1 MEEVETRSPG
11 APLTGDK
18 NILRVGV
25 DVGSTTVKA
34 VVMEASGETL
44 WKKYQR
50 HNTRLAQVVR
60 EFLEAIEETFP
71 GRALEVFATGSG
83 GRAVAPHLN
92 ATFVPEVN
100 AVTYAVEKL
109 CPDARSAVE
118 LGGQDAKVI
127 IWKTDD
133 QQTEDPAPKTTLTF
147 MNDKCAG
154 GTGATIDKIL
164 AKIGVSQEE
173 AGRISAQGKTVHHV
187 AAKCGV
193 FAETDVV
200 GLLKSGVS
208 REEIVTSLGS
218 AIVKQNL
225 EVLVHG
231 NILRDRVVLLGGP
244 HTYLGFLA
252 EFWRL
257 YIQQTWDM
265 LGWTPREM
273 PLSELV
279 HVPPDSLYFAAYGAL
294 FIGMESAKLSAD
306 PAGRRQDRIFPGIQ
320 RLSHYIAEGR
330 VTQMLTSGAV
340 SDGLVGSDEEA
351 QQFARSHA
359 VPPFHPP
366 DLSPGTDLR
375 CHLGIDGGSTSSKL
389 VLMDP
394 KDQLVYRDYRLSRG
408 NPIEDLRHMFGE
420 LHRWRQERGLRL
432 TIETAA
438 ITGYAAPILKEAFR
452 LDLEVVETV
461 AHMRSAVSLY
471 GDVDVICD
479 VGGQDI
485 KVLFMKNRRVV
496 DFRLNTQCSAGNGYL
511 LQTMAEQFGVPLER
525 YADSAFNARRAPA
538 FNIGC
543 AVFLEQDR
551 VNFQQLGWTNEEI
564 MAGLAMVLPKNIWNH
579 VVQEPHI
586 ARFGRR
592 FVLQGGTQKNL
603 AAVKAQVDHIQAKV
617 PGAEVH
623 VHQHA
628 DVCGAMGA
636 AIEARQMSRGEPS
649 RFIGIS
655 RAAAVTFQATSNE
668 QTRCGFCDHRCPRTF
683 VDIRATPEREVRFIS
698 GNGCE
703 RGQANNR
710 EQMRHDRSARK
721 LLLDKNPNLVQQAA
735 TQVFEAFTFDPLP
748 HAGAPRLTPAPP
760 AKTGGSWWAS
770 LLPGAGARPDH
781 RGFERSAPASA
792 RRRGEMI
799 MGIPRL
805 LNMYYYAPFFSTY
818 FRALGVGRVVY
829 SDYTSQRLWQEGNI
843 WGAID
848 PCFPAKA
855 APAHIYNLL
864 EKKRPTH
871 ICFPIITH
879 LESTVE
885 NTLGNNAC
893 VIQMGTPEVAE
904 AVFTRDRDHF
914 AERGVS
920 YWKPFVRMDKPEE
933 AAGELFEYFED
944 RLGISE
950 DENAWAVDQAYAAN
964 ARYLARLQADGRQ
977 VINQLVT
984 EDRMGV
990 LVIGHP
996 YHHDPGL
1003 NHGIL
1008 EELQVRGYPVLCIE
1022 SLPTDRAFL
1031 EPLFGKEETLRIDDV
1046 WMRNFN
1052 RNTNLKIWAA
1062 KVASRHPNLA
1072 IIDLSSFKCGHDAP
1086 TYSYIESIL
1095 DRSETPHFLFHDIDQ
1110 NKPRASLEI
1119 RIKTIDYFLRLEE
1132 KKLRAMDRAS
1142 AG

>member
-1 MEEVETRSPG
+1 M
-11 APLTGDK
+11 GDEK
-18 NILRVGV
+18 TLQVGV

-34 VVMEASGETL
+34 VVMDASGETL

-50 HNTRLAQVVR
+50 HNTRLAQVVW
-60 EFLEAIEETFP
+60 EFLETIEGAFP
-71 GRALEVFATGSG
+71 DRALEIFVTGSG

-92 ATFVPEVN
+92 AIFVPEVN
-100 AVTYAVEKL
+100 AITYAVEKL
-109 CPDARSAVE
+109 CPDARSVVE

-133 QQTEDPAPKTTLTF
+133 QGRKTTLTY

-164 AKIGVSQEE
+164 AKIGISQEE
-173 AGRISAQGKTVHHV
+173 AGRVTVQDKTVHHV

-208 REEIVTSLGS
+208 REEIVISLGS

-231 NILRDRVVLLGGP
+231 NILRDRVMLLGGP
-244 HTYLGFLA
+244 HTYLGCLA
-252 EFWRL
+252 EFWRQ
-257 YIQQTWDM
+257 YIQQTWDI
-265 LGWTPREM
+265 LGWTPQDM
-273 PLSELV
+273 PLSELII
-279 HVPPDSLYFAAYGAL
+279 VPPDSLYFAAYGAL
-294 FIGMESAKLSAD
+294 FIGLESAEMGAD
-306 PAGRRQDRIFPGIQ
+306 PGAPPQDRTFPGLGP
-320 RLSHYIAEGR
+320 LSHYIAEGR
-330 VTQMLTSGAV
+330 VSQMLTSGAV
-340 SDGLVGSDEEA
+340 SDGLVESDEEGE
-351 QQFARSHA
+351 QFALAHA
-359 VPPFHPP
+359 VPEFEPP
-366 DLSPGTDLR
+366 DLPPRADLS
-375 CHLGIDGGSTSSKL
+375 CVLGIDGGSTSSKL
-389 VLMDP
+389 VLMDQQ
-394 KDQLVYRDYRLSRG
+394 DQLIYRDYRLSQG

-420 LHRWRQERGLRL
+420 LNRWRQERDLKGL
-432 TIETAA
+432 TIEAAA
-438 ITGYAAPILKEAFR
+438 ITGYAAPILKEAFCM
-452 LDLEVVETV
+452 DLEVVETV
-461 AHMRSAVSLY
+461 AHMRSTMSLY

-511 LQTMAEQFGVPLER
+511 LQTMAEQFDVPLER
-525 YADSAFNARRAPA
+525 YADRAFSARRAPA

-586 ARFGRR
+586 ARFGQR

-603 AAVKAQVDHIQAKV
+603 AAVKAQVDHIRAKV

-623 VHQHA
+623 VHQYA

-636 AIEARQMSRGEPS
+636 ALEARQMLRGKPS

-655 RAAAVTFQATSNE
+655 RAAAVEFQATSNE
-668 QTRCGFCDHRCPRTF
+668 ETRCGFCDDRCPRTF
-683 VDIRATPEREVRFIS
+683 VDIQATPERRVRFIS

-703 RGQANNR
+703 RGLADDLDR
-710 EQMRHDRSARK
+710 MRSDRRARK
-721 LLLDKNPNLVQQAA
+721 ALLKKHPNLVQQSARE
-735 TQVFEAFTFDPLP
+735 VFEEYTFDP
-748 HAGAPRLTPAPP
+748 PP
-760 AKTGGSWWAS
+760 PGDAS
-770 LLPGAGARPDH
+770 SEAA
-781 RGFERSAPASA
+781 A
-792 RRRGEMI
+792 RRREQMVI
-799 MGIPRL
+799 GIPRL

-818 FRALGVGRVVY
+818 FRALGVKRVVY
-829 SDYTSQRLWQEGNI
+829 SDYTSQRLWEEGNI

-855 APAHIYNLL
+855 APAHIFNLL
-864 EKKRPTH
+864 EKKKPTH

-879 LESTVE
+879 LESTVT

-914 AERGVS
+914 AERGVT
-920 YWKPFVRMDKPEE
+920 YLKPFVRMDRPAE
-933 AAGELFEYFED
+933 AAGELFEYFEE
-944 RLGISE
+944 RLGITAA
-950 DENAWAVDQAYAAN
+950 ENAWAVRQAYAAN
-964 ARYLARLQADGRQ
+964 ASYIARLQEAGRQ
-977 VINQLVT
+977 VISQL
-984 EDRMGV
+984 EAEGRMGV

-1031 EPLFGKEETLRIDDV
+1031 GPLFGEESEDEALRIDDV

-1072 IIDLSSFKCGHDAP
+1072 LIDFSSFKCGHDAP
-1086 TYSYIESIL
+1086 TYSYVESIL
-1095 DRSETPHFLFHDIDQ
+1095 DTSETPHFLFHDIDQ

-1119 RIKTIDYFLRLEE
+1119 RLKTIDYFLKLEE
-1132 KKLRAMDRAS
+1132 KKLRTIDRAA
-1142 AG
+1142 AGG